1 MVLRREKWILKQLWH
16 VCGKRPLRPPK
27 IVKNIAT
34 CSTHISK
41 DSRSMFARQP
51 DIWFYIENKVVKQD

>member
-1 MVLRREKWILKQLWH
+1 MNIETIMTCLREKTIKT
-16 VCGKRPLRPPK
+16 PK
-27 IVKNIAT
+27 IVKNIAN

-51 DIWFYIENKVVKQD
+51 NIWFYIVHKVVKQD

>member
-1 MVLRREKWILKQLWH
+1 MNIETIMTL
-16 VCGKRPLRPPK
+16 RPLRPPK

-41 DSRSMFARQP
+41 DSRSMFARRP